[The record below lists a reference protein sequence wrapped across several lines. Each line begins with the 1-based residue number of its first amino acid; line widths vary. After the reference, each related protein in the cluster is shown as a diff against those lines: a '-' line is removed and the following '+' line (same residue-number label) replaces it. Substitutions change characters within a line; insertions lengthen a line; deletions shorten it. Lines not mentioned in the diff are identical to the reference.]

1 MSFNP
6 NFSGVSSA
14 ASSQAIHTSESNNS
28 GSTITKLTPVRI
40 DASGNM
46 ALIDVSVEVQAL
58 AIAGIVDADV
68 SNSSSGNV
76 VNSGRISDITTSAS
90 LGDVLYVSKTGGV
103 TNTKPAIGVDGFLA
117 DDFVLR
123 LGIVAKNP
131 DNGSLKDLL
140 VNISIVGQL

>member
-6 NFSGVSSA
+6 NFSGKASA

-28 GSTITKLTPVRI
+28 GSTIAKLTPVRI
-40 DASGNM
+40 DSVGNM
-46 ALIDVSVEVQAL
+46 ALIDVSIEAQAMS
-58 AIAGIVDADV
+58 IAGVANADV
-68 SNSSSGNV
+68 SDSSSGSI
-76 VNSGRISDITTSAS
+76 VNSGRISDITTTAA
-90 LGDVLYVSKTGGV
+90 LGDVLYVSKTGSV
-103 TNTKPAIGVDGFLA
+103 TNVKPAIGVGGFLA